1 MDRGTDPMEISLQEI
16 ARMVD
21 GEAIGDPG
29 FTIRGAAPF
38 EAAGPDQI
46 TFAAQPKFLKG
57 LSGTAAGA
65 VIVPAGFEPE
75 DDASGKCLV
84 RARFPQAAFARVAA
98 RFYPP
103 HRPGYLGSGG
113 TGTAVSPS
121 AHIGNHFSAGDNTAV
136 APFAVIG
143 DAVSIGRNGAVH
155 PHAVIG
161 DGVVMGDDVVIG
173 PGVHIGHGCRIGN
186 RVTIQAGTVIGAD
199 GFGWA
204 PEGTSYRKIPHTGI
218 VRIEDDVEIGAC
230 NTIDRGTF
238 GETRICRGVR
248 TDNLV
253 HVAHNVTVGE
263 DTLLVA
269 QVGIAGSTA
278 IGRHAVLAGQVG
290 ISGHLTIG
298 DNVTI
303 GPQAGIGK
311 SIGEGEVV
319 SGSPGI
325 PHRLWLRV
333 QRIIPLLPEIK
344 KSLDAIEK
352 RLKRIEDNG

>member
-1 MDRGTDPMEISLQEI
+1 
-16 ARMVD
+16 
-21 GEAIGDPG
+21 
-29 FTIRGAAPF
+29 
-38 EAAGPDQI
+38 
-46 TFAAQPKFLKG
+46 
-57 LSGTAAGA
+57 
-65 VIVPAGFEPE
+65 
-75 DDASGKCLV
+75 
-84 RARFPQAAFARVAA
+84 
-98 RFYPP
+98 
-103 HRPGYLGSGG
+103 
-113 TGTAVSPS
+113 
-121 AHIGNHFSAGDNTAV
+121 V

-143 DAVSIGRNGAVH
+143 DDVTIGRNGAVH

-161 DGVVMGDDVVIG
+161 DGVVMGDDVIVG
-173 PGVHIGHGCRIGN
+173 PNVHIGHGCRIGS

-204 PEGTSYRKIPHTGI
+204 PEGSGYQKIPHTGI
-218 VRIEDDVEIGAC
+218 VRIDDDVEIGAC

-238 GETRICRGVR
+238 GETRIRRGVK

-290 ISGHLTIG
+290 VSGHLTIG

-311 SIGEGEVV
+311 PIDEGEVV

-333 QRIIPLLPEIK
+333 QRIVPLLPEIK
-344 KSLDAIEK
+344 KRLDAMEK